1 VLQSLFNDAG
11 IAHLQRVLAYKVA
24 KTS

>member
-1 VLQSLFNDAG
+1 VLQSLFNDAS
-11 IAHLQRVLAYKVA
+11 IAHFQRVLAYKVA

>member
-11 IAHLQRVLAYKVA
+11 IAHLQRVLAYKVD
-24 KTS
+24 KRS